1 MRALSIVVTSMAL
14 LAVTGCATAGPV
26 DVLSAGGWHVAA
38 YEKAEQS
45 GHDILGLGRV
55 VDVGEGCVGVDLDL
69 EDRVTIL
76 AVPSGSSIDA
86 DGKITVPEGETGGPL
101 TFSVGDHIEFA
112 NGGFVR
118 PSRELWEGLTVSYPE
133 GCPASLETWLLLP

>member
-1 MRALSIVVTSMAL
+1 MRGPSVVVTSMAL
-14 LAVTGCATAGPV
+14 LSATGCATAGNV
-26 DVLSAGGWHVAA
+26 EVLSAAGWHVTV
-38 YEKAEQS
+38 YEKAEQG

-55 VDVGEGCVGVDLDL
+55 VDVGDGCVGVDLDL

-118 PSRELWEGLTVSYPE
+118 PSRELWDGLKISYPE